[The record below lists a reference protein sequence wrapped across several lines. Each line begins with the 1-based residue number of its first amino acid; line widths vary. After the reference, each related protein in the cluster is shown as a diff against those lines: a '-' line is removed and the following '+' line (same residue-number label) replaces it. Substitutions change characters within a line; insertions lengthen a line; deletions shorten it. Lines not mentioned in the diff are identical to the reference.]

1 LAATVDEADKEPPMP
16 LKIICPFCRKPS
28 SFDDATAGS
37 VVPCPGCSKRL
48 RLPPPAPP
56 KVEPIEEV
64 LDLEPVDEP
73 TGAGA
78 VAAPP
83 PLPLPREDGGEDAPD
98 DGAGGP
104 EEPRARKLGPVLA
117 TFPITHSS
125 LFWRTVLAICVG
137 LAGLTLVVFGICAA
151 IDISKTSVAQA
162 LLSLLL
168 CNGFGLAMLA
178 LGIYLLWRMNR
189 DRGKKV
195 LLSRR
200 GFAVVLGG
208 RRSVYHWQD
217 VVGQYQNI
225 TEHYYNGAYTHTS
238 HVYTVECVDGERVVF
253 DDSLKN
259 VTKLGEAV
267 AREITRRELPAVRR
281 EYEAGD
287 LVSFGKLGVSRKGL
301 TYGTS
306 SLTWREVSGVRIH
319 QGYVSVSKKGKWLN
333 WCTIGAASI
342 PNLFVFLAL
351 IDEIIGLKDD

>member
-1 LAATVDEADKEPPMP
+1 MP
-16 LKIICPFCRKPS
+16 LKIICPYCRKPS
-28 SFDDATAGS
+28 SFDDTNAEA
-37 VVPCPGCSKRL
+37 VVPCPGCGKRL

-64 LDLEPVDEP
+64 EDLEPVDEGTA
-73 TGAGA
+73 TGT
-78 VAAPP
+78 VAPQPPALPP
-83 PLPLPREDGGEDAPD
+83 PPEDGGEDAPD

-104 EEPRARKLGPVLA
+104 EEPKARKLGPVLA

-125 LFWRTVLAICVG
+125 LFWRMVLGICVC
-137 LAGLTLVVFGICAA
+137 LAGLTLVVLGIVTARDVA
-151 IDISKTSVAQA
+151 KSSVGEA
-162 LLSLLL
+162 LLGLVL
-168 CNGFGLAMLA
+168 CHGFGFATLA
-178 LGIYLLWRMNR
+178 LGAYLLWRMAR
-189 DRGKKV
+189 LRGKKV

-208 RRSVYHWQD
+208 HRTVYHWQD
-217 VVGQYQNI
+217 VRGQYQNI

-238 HVYTVECVDGERVVF
+238 HVYTVECVDGERVIF

-267 AREITRRELPAVRR
+267 AREITRRELPAVRQ
-281 EYEAGD
+281 EYKAGD

-301 TYGTS
+301 TYGTYFLS
-306 SLTWREVSGVRIH
+306 WREVSGVRIH

-351 IDEIIGLKDD
+351 VDEIIGLKGD